1 MLRVRGVSG
10 LETVVGLCFLSL
22 GAYIGVNYL
31 VLGEGVD
38 IQFLGLGAG
47 LRVGL
52 RVGVGADGIMNLFS
66 SCCLDIFS

>member
-1 MLRVRGVSG
+1 MLRGRGVSG

-31 VLGEGVD
+31 VLGEGIV
-38 IQFLGLGAG
+38 IQFLGLGA
-47 LRVGL
+47 GL

>member
-1 MLRVRGVSG
+1 MLRVRDVSG

-47 LRVGL
+47 LRVG
-52 RVGVGADGIMNLFS
+52 VGADGIMNLFS

>member
-38 IQFLGLGAG
+38 IQLLGLGA
-47 LRVGL
+47 GL